1 MSTPPNGAGGAERAD
16 GGSDLRGVPATRA
29 EILHQYL
36 RQGKCCA
43 ECHRHLCLA
52 HDFLFGRQGSPLVF
66 CAECAGVDAS
76 TGGSR

>member
-1 MSTPPNGAGGAERAD
+1 
-16 GGSDLRGVPATRA
+16 
-29 EILHQYL
+29 
-36 RQGKCCA
+36 
-43 ECHRHLCLA
+43 LA